1 VGGSK
6 ISALGASC
14 PRFLVRTVRSVLLSL
29 FLCVPP
35 PLCVAFLSGLPAM
48 WAGRLLSGAYQLLM
62 LVLW

>member
-1 VGGSK
+1 VP
-6 ISALGASC
+6 SAL
-14 PRFLVRTVRSVLLSL
+14 LVRVFSSVLYGLSSSL
-29 FLCVPP
+29 FFSVCPP